1 MFKRWIKEPLL
12 HFVLIGSALFA
23 AFALLSARD
32 DVPRDAIVVSAG
44 KIEHLAALFSRT
56 WQRPPTRPELEGL
69 IDDFVREEAAYRE
82 GLAVG
87 LDRDDTVIRRRIRQK
102 LDFIAEDVADLL
114 EPDEAALEAHLAA
127 NSDRFR
133 VDPRLSFRHVYLD
146 PEKRR
151 DTLEADARELL
162 ARLDGDSSLDAFM
175 LGDAILLEPAYG
187 DVSTREIT
195 GLFGSQF
202 TSSLAELEPGA
213 WHGPIASGYGVHLVF
228 IDERR
233 GSRLPPLDEIRDKVA
248 RDWSNAH
255 RLETTE
261 QFYADM
267 LKRYEIIVEWPEDA
281 MPKDVARG
289 VDP

>member
-12 HFVLIGSALFA
+12 HFVLIGAALFA

-44 KIEHLAALFSRT
+44 KIDHLAALFQRT
-56 WQRPPTRPELEGL
+56 WQRPPTRSELEGL

-102 LDFIAEDVADLL
+102 LDFIAEDVADLI
-114 EPDEAALEAHLAA
+114 EPDEAALEAYLAA
-127 NSDRFR
+127 NPERFR
-133 VDPRLSFRHVYLD
+133 VDPRLWFRHVYLD

-151 DTLEADARELL
+151 DTLEADVRELL
-162 ARLDGDSSLDAFM
+162 ARLEGDPSLDAFM

-187 DVSTREIT
+187 DVSTREIA

-233 GSRLPPLDEIRDKVA
+233 GGRQPPLDEIRAQVEREWA
-248 RDWSNAH
+248 NAH

-261 QFYADM
+261 QFYADL
-267 LKRYEIIVEWPEDA
+267 LKRYEIVIEWPEDA
-281 MPKDVARG
+281 MPKEVARG
-289 VDP
+289 DDP